1 MSRDRCT
8 RSSFSPHNVCDG
20 CGQTL
25 DRRRRDHVVLGP
37 ILHDEIWRA
46 LAAPTEALCWECMLH
61 RARVRL
67 GRMLTL
73 VDLRPCRWNLAR
85 QPYSYF
91 DLFVD
96 IEGKPPANLDD
107 WRSVGA
113 PGRRATMTGNRFE
126 AEVLF
131 LD

>member
-1 MSRDRCT
+1 MSRPN
-8 RSSFSPHNVCDG
+8 PHNACDG
-20 CGQTL
+20 CRQTL
-25 DRRRRDHVVLGP
+25 DRRRRGHVVLGP
-37 ILHDEIWRA
+37 IVHDQIWRE

-73 VDLRPCRWNLAR
+73 ADLQPCRWNR
-85 QPYSYF
+85 FNEPYSYL

-107 WRSVGA
+107 WRSVGEPGEFA
-113 PGRRATMTGNRFE
+113 PLHF
-126 AEVLF
+126 
-131 LD
+131 